1 MLRWLLGGR
10 DVQEPV
16 EKSLVLCIGDEQIQ
30 NPYTELQV
38 LKGHSDIVRFM
49 ARIDDLRF
57 ASAGDDGVVFV
68 WNVQTGER
76 IHELRGHSRPITA
89 IAVFPSVHHLPPE
102 NRQLLT
108 ASSDKTVIIWDLHTG
123 SQIYSLTEFQSS
135 VKCLMII
142 ERLDVWLSGAD
153 KVCTWNCQAELLCK
167 TTCFKDAD
175 VSSMIELPKNS
186 IATAVRKDIVIFK
199 LTPLSSESQTWEI
212 IEMRRL
218 SNHEDDIRA
227 LISVNDNTFATGSH
241 VGELIIWDSLDWS
254 VRASESQFWNS
265 AQQSDKPAEI
275 KISLTSNQHET
286 CIHHLSSDRENVFA
300 AIGTGIYVYNLQT
313 KTVIAYQQVAHD
325 SRVLHIAK
333 LPNNQLVSCSEDGS
347 VRLWELQELPP
358 AEPATSGLFSMWG
371 IGRPNKQQN
380 QMAKRK
386 LECSVL
392 KTLEL
397 TGDLIGHSGAVRM
410 FLYFEGHGM
419 VTCSTDHLV
428 ILWKDGERESKL
440 RSKALFQKLEREEQY
455 DA

>member
-10 DVQEPV
+10 EVQEPV
-16 EKSLVLCIGDEQIQ
+16 EKSLVLCIGDEQPQ

-49 ARIDDLRF
+49 AWIDDLRF
-57 ASAGDDGVVFV
+57 ASAGDDGVVVV

-76 IHELRGHSRPITA
+76 LHELRGHSRPITA
-89 IAVFPSVHHLPPE
+89 IAVFPSVYRLQPE
-102 NRQLLT
+102 SRHLLT
-108 ASSDKTVIIWDLHTG
+108 ASSDKTVIIWDLDTG
-123 SQIYSLTEFQSS
+123 SQFYMLTEFQSS

-142 ERLDVWLSGAD
+142 ERLDVWLSGGD
-153 KVCTWNCQAELLCK
+153 EVCIWNCHAELLCK
-167 TTCFKDAD
+167 TLRFKDAD
-175 VSSMIELPKNS
+175 VSSMIELPKNN
-186 IATAVRKDIVIFK
+186 IAAVIRKELIIFK
-199 LTPLSSESQTWEI
+199 LIPSSSESQTWEI

-227 LISVNDNTFATGSH
+227 LISINDNTFATGSH
-241 VGELIIWDSLDWS
+241 VGELIIWDALDWT
-254 VRASESQFWNS
+254 VQASESQFWN
-265 AQQSDKPAEI
+265 AAPKSDKPAEI
-275 KISLTSNQHET
+275 KISRTPYQHET

-358 AEPATSGLFSMWG
+358 AEPATPGLFSMWG

-386 LECSVL
+386 LEYSVL

-410 FLYFEGHGM
+410 FLYFKDHGM
-419 VTCSTDHLV
+419 VTCSTDHLI
-428 ILWKDGERESKL
+428 ILWKDGERESRL
-440 RSKALFQKLEREEQY
+440 RSKTLFQKLEQDEQY

>member
-16 EKSLVLCIGDEQIQ
+16 EKSLVLCIGDEQPQ
-30 NPYTELQV
+30 NPYTELRV

-49 ARIDDLRF
+49 AWIDDLRF

-76 IHELRGHSRPITA
+76 LHELRGHSRPITA
-89 IAVFPSVHHLPPE
+89 IAVFPSVLQLQPE
-102 NRQLLT
+102 SRHLLT
-108 ASSDKTVIIWDLHTG
+108 ASSDKTVIIWDLNTG
-123 SQIYSLTEFQSS
+123 TQIYLLTEFQSS

-142 ERLDVWLSGAD
+142 ERLDVWLSGGD

-175 VSSMIELPKNS
+175 VSSMIELPKNN
-186 IATAVRKDIVIFK
+186 IAAVVRKDVVIFK
-199 LTPLSSESQTWEI
+199 LIPLSSETQAWKI

-227 LISVNDNTFATGSH
+227 LITINDLSIFIAH
-241 VGELIIWDSLDWS
+241 VVAHLYLMPFNLGNAPLED
-254 VRASESQFWNS
+254 AFYT
-265 AQQSDKPAEI
+265 AQLERRRNI
-275 KISLTSNQHET
+275 
-286 CIHHLSSDRENVFA
+286 FA

-313 KTVIAYQQVAHD
+313 KTVIAYQQLAHD

-358 AEPATSGLFSMWG
+358 AEPATSGLFNMWG

-397 TGDLIGHSGAVRM
+397 IGDLIGHSGAVRM
-410 FLYFEGHGM
+410 FLYFKDHGM
-419 VTCSTDHLV
+419 VTCSTDHLI
-428 ILWKDGERESKL
+428 ILWKDGEMESQF
-440 RSKALFQKLEREEQY
+440 RSKKLFQKLEQEEQY
-455 DA
+455 AASL